1 MSVDKLSRGTR
12 LGMKMPFLLG
22 EETLNCRRGGTGVAD
37 DDAWFEALGFF
48 PHTRSSTRSRM
59 LEPSIPCCGDEGAA
73 LSGPLL
79 TPGAMASEEL
89 CKRGQR
95 RVGGW

>member
-1 MSVDKLSRGTR
+1 
-12 LGMKMPFLLG
+12 
-22 EETLNCRRGGTGVAD
+22 
-37 DDAWFEALGFF
+37 
-48 PHTRSSTRSRM
+48 M